1 MSIQEEISMKQI
13 VYEFMKNS
21 LENVNSTS
29 SKRFIYSWLSL
40 TDLQKQNINELNK
53 NYSSFYNSNDV
64 YVMIQQDNYD
74 ENNNLTET
82 FQFLISFVEVENN
95 NYIYGLYYIIN
106 NQNRFSSSEL
116 AKSNNRISL
125 SNSATFTSIE
135 RVEVYYKIFDLI
147 VAQVLSLINDVE
159 PVSELHYRNNCIKY
173 ILTTNNDINVIVNNL
188 CNTSCNII
196 DLYNTI

>member
-82 FQFLISFVEVENN
+82 FQFLISFVEVEDN

-159 PVSELHYRNNCIKY
+159 PVSELHYRDNCIKY